1 MILSLYLICIL
12 QALQP
17 YLDTLLQLLRVTT
30 EFTNLLAH
38 RLDLQHLRQKIDPL
52 SLPSIQGLHEVPET
66 PAAQPERR
74 ERNITLAIKR

>member
-38 RLDLQHLRQKIDPL
+38 RLDLQHLRQKIHFLCHRFKVSMKFPRL
-52 SLPSIQGLHEVPET
+52 PQHSLNEENET
-66 PAAQPERR
+66 
-74 ERNITLAIKR
+74 